1 MTCWIMFKISSAL
14 GFSPLACCST
24 GALSSAFAS
33 GSDAGAGSFTSA
45 TGSVVTVVERI
56 EPRVID

>member
-1 MTCWIMFKISSAL
+1 MFKISSAL

-33 GSDAGAGSFTSA
+33 GSAGAGAGSFTSA
-45 TGSVVTVVERI
+45 TGSVVTVERI
-56 EPRVID
+56 EPLM